1 MEIKSNFNLSQ
12 WEKRVLIFKFIY
24 SLLIDEGLNSDEKIN
39 KLNNEIGDKDNYI
52 NSVIIDFIKNENEYI
67 ELVSRFLLKTWKITR
82 VDYIDRAILFSSI
95 GEYRVHKID
104 RKILIDQAIITAKKY
119 SLDNSYKFI
128 NFILDKVLV

>member
-24 SLLIDEGLNSDEKIN
+24 SLLIDEELNSDEKIN